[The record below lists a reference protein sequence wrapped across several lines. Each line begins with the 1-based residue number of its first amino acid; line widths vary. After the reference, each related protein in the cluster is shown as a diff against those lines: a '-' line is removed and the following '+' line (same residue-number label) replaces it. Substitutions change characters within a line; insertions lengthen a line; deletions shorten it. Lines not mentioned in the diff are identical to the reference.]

1 MNESPQPVVSTAL
14 TCAADTRCQRPFSI
28 TTDPDAF
35 NDVVKALE
43 AKGYVFVNADIEMV
57 PQNYI
62 TLSGEGDV
70 KNMEKLID
78 MLEDNDDVQNV
89 WHNWNND

>member
-1 MNESPQPVVSTAL
+1 MPTISTPRITSSRSRPTPDGPAL
-14 TCAADTRCQRPFSI
+14 EITC
-28 TTDPDAF
+28 DPDAF
-35 NDVVKALE
+35 NDVAKALE
-43 AKGYVFVNADIEMV
+43 GKGYAFASAEIEMV

-62 TLSGEGDV
+62 TLTGEGDV

-89 WHNWNND
+89 WHNWDND

>member
-1 MNESPQPVVSTAL
+1 MDEDTVMMDAMD
-14 TCAADTRCQRPFSI
+14 CGADDFEAEDVCFTVY
-28 TTDPDAF
+28 TDPDAF

-43 AKGYVFVNADIEMV
+43 DKGYSFASAQVEMV

-62 TLSGEGDV
+62 TLSGEEDI
-70 KNMEKLID
+70 KNMTKLID

-89 WHNWNND
+89 WHNWEE